1 MTTSTFFM
9 PSVNMFGAGCL
20 KDAAGTIKSYGY
32 QQALIVTD
40 KVLNKIGVVAQVQA
54 LLAEMGVKSAVYDG
68 TKPNP
73 TTTNVAEG
81 LAILKEHRCDCV
93 ISLGGGSPHVCAK
106 GIALVAA
113 NGGEIKD
120 YEGVDRSPKP
130 QLPLISINTT
140 AGTAAAKNAS
150 APTL

>member
-9 PSVNMFGAGCL
+9 PSVNMLGAGCL

-73 TTTNVAEG
+73 TTINVAEG
-81 LAILKEHRCDCV
+81 LATLKEHRCDCV
-93 ISLGGGSPHVCAK
+93 ISLGGGSPHDCAK